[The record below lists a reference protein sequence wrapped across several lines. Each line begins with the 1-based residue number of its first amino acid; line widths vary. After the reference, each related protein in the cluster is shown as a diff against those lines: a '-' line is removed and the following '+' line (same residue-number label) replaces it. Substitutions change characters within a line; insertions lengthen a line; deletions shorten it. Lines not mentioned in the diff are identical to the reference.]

1 MVLPC
6 SEDYDVR
13 LKLGAIYKS
22 EAILCEALDRGTVLD
37 FNVSV
42 DNVLARSNVWKV
54 LKDMLVLWERQ
65 TYRCKIHHRAHRTRA
80 KPPYHVSQ
88 GSS

>member
-22 EAILCEALDRGTVLD
+22 EAILCEAFNRGTVLD

-42 DNVLARSNVWKV
+42 DNVLARSSVWKV
-54 LKDMLVLWERQ
+54 LKHMLVLWERHAYQ
-65 TYRCKIHHRAHRTRA
+65 CSIHHHAHRTRA
-80 KPPYHVSQ
+80 KSPCHVSQ

>member
-22 EAILCEALDRGTVLD
+22 EAILCEALDRGTVLY
-37 FNVSV
+37 FNVSI
-42 DNVLARSNVWKV
+42 DNVLARSS
-54 LKDMLVLWERQ
+54 
-65 TYRCKIHHRAHRTRA
+65 I
-80 KPPYHVSQ
+80 
-88 GSS
+88 

>member
-6 SEDYDVR
+6 SKDYNVR

-37 FNVSV
+37 FNVSI
-42 DNVLARSNVWKV
+42 DNVLARSSIWKE
-54 LKDMLVLWERQ
+54 LKDMLVLWER
-65 TYRCKIHHRAHRTRA
+65 
-80 KPPYHVSQ
+80 HVPM
-88 GSS
+88 